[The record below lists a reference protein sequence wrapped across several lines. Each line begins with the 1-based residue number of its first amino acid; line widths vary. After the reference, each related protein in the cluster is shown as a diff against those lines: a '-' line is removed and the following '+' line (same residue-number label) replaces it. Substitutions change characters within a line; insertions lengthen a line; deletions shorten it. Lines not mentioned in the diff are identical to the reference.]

1 MPPIEGP
8 FPVHLIK
15 IKDFQNVI
23 NDDDVCDPY
32 VQLTLGKESQTSE
45 VKVDAGGE
53 VEYNQVSTV
62 GRGGVAVRISGY
74 VLCIQSRRPKHQFVV
89 PRSGGC
95 TDRPSS

>member
-1 MPPIEGP
+1 MPPIEGQ

-15 IKDFQNVI
+15 IKDFKNVI

-62 GRGGVAVRISGY
+62 GRGRSEDFWLRALHPVANTEAQT
-74 VLCIQSRRPKHQFVV
+74 LV
-89 PRSGGC
+89 PRSGGH

>member
-1 MPPIEGP
+1 MPPIEGQ

-15 IKDFQNVI
+15 IKDFKNVI

-62 GRGGVAVRISGY
+62 GRGRSEDFWLRAR
-74 VLCIQSRRPKHQFVV
+74 CIQSRRPKHQLVV

-95 TDRPSS
+95 TDRLSS